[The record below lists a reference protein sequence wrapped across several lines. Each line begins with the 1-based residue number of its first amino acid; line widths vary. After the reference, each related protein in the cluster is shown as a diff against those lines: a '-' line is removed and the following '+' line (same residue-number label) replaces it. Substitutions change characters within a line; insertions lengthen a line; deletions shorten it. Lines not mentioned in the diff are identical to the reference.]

1 MDHMSPLDAEFW
13 YLEDAT
19 VSLHIGACAVFEGP
33 APSLDTF
40 VAMTRSKLA
49 RVPRFRQVV
58 HPVPLGLGRPV
69 WVDDVHFE
77 LEYHLRHAAL
87 PAPGDDAQLRRL
99 AAQILSTQLDRSR
112 PLWEEWLIE
121 GLEGDRWAVVAKV
134 HHCMVDGVS
143 GAEMMEVLLD
153 LEPDVAVPPPAPWEP
168 EPGPNDTALVLDALG
183 GLAGQVAHHAGA
195 LASVLV
201 HPQRLVADVR
211 TELGALLALRDV
223 ASSTPPT
230 PMDGPITPH
239 RRWAWATAELDQIK
253 AIKDALGGTVN
264 DVVLAAIAGGLRD
277 FLADHDV
284 DLDAA
289 VIKSLVPVSVRGADE
304 HGQFDN
310 RVSGMIADL
319 PVDVADPV
327 ERLATVHEH
336 MAELKASGEAELGDA
351 VIAGLATMA
360 PPALLAV
367 GSRVAIKL
375 LERHPGAAIKTVTT
389 NVPGPQLPLYA
400 LGRRLLAYYPYVP
413 IVHGSRIGI
422 AILSYDGHVAFGI
435 TGDAKAVPDVDTIAA
450 GIETSIREL
459 AERAKRP
466 GQD

>member
-1 MDHMSPLDAEFW
+1 MSPLDAEFW

-168 EPGPNDTALVLDALG
+168 EPGPNDTALVLGALG
-183 GLAGQVAHHAGA
+183 GLAGQVAHHAGRWRRCWCTRS
-195 LASVLV
+195 ASW
-201 HPQRLVADVR
+201 PTCAPSSVR
-211 TELGALLALRDV
+211 CWRCETWRRPRRRRRWTGRSRHTAGGRGRRRSSTRSRRSRARWAGPSTMWCSPPSPAACATSSPTTTSTWARPSSSRWCRCRSAAPTST
-223 ASSTPPT
+223 ASST
-230 PMDGPITPH
+230 
-239 RRWAWATAELDQIK
+239 
-253 AIKDALGGTVN
+253 
-264 DVVLAAIAGGLRD
+264 
-277 FLADHDV
+277 
-284 DLDAA
+284 
-289 VIKSLVPVSVRGADE
+289 
-304 HGQFDN
+304 
-310 RVSGMIADL
+310 
-319 PVDVADPV
+319 
-327 ERLATVHEH
+327 
-336 MAELKASGEAELGDA
+336 
-351 VIAGLATMA
+351 
-360 PPALLAV
+360 
-367 GSRVAIKL
+367 
-375 LERHPGAAIKTVTT
+375 
-389 NVPGPQLPLYA
+389 
-400 LGRRLLAYYPYVP
+400 
-413 IVHGSRIGI
+413 
-422 AILSYDGHVAFGI
+422 
-435 TGDAKAVPDVDTIAA
+435 TGC
-450 GIETSIREL
+450 
-459 AERAKRP
+459 RA
-466 GQD
+466 